1 MSITNYKQYAAKIIN
16 KHLRILAKQQEG
28 CRLPEASQNI
38 ECIHR
43 MRTSSRR
50 IRIAFWIFRDLFP
63 GKNLKKWKKRLRRT
77 AKSLGEARD
86 LDTQIIFIKEFRNT
100 MPQRSYGPGIDSLL
114 QVLLKKRKGL
124 QSNVIKALDDLEKS
138 KTLAKIKKSL
148 KKISRSSGKKNIG
161 KLYGLG
167 KKLILRRTED
177 MLGIEPFVNRPDKI
191 KELHGMRIA
200 AKKLRYTL
208 ESFRLFYG
216 NKINTFIYSAWQ
228 VQSSLG
234 KLHDFDV
241 WIKSLPELTGQVG
254 IPALVPK
261 KQNSKDLKNAVTYFV
276 NNCRVF
282 RSQTYREFVELWKR
296 QKQAKV
302 WEKLVGWINDR
313 V

>member
-1 MSITNYKQYAAKIIN
+1 MPAPPQD
-16 KHLRILAKQQEG
+16 
-28 CRLPEASQNI
+28 I

-50 IRIAFWIFRDLFP
+50 IRIAFWIFRDMFP
-63 GKNLKKWKKRLRRT
+63 KKNLKKWKKNLRRT
-77 AKSLGEARD
+77 AKSLGKARD
-86 LDTQIIFIKEFRNT
+86 MDTQIIFIKEFRSK
-100 MPQRSYGPGIDSLL
+100 MPQRAYGPGIDSLL
-114 QVLLKKRKGL
+114 QILLKKRKRM
-124 QSNVIKALDDLEKS
+124 QSDVIKALDALEKA
-138 KTLAKIKKSL
+138 KTLAKIKKTL
-148 KKISRSSGKKNIG
+148 KKIGRGSGKKNIG

-177 MLGIEPFVNRPDKI
+177 MLGNEPFVHRPDKI
-191 KELHGMRIA
+191 KELHRMRIA

-208 ESFRLFYG
+208 ESFKLFYG

-241 WIKSLPELTGQVG
+241 WIKSLP
-254 IPALVPK
+254 ALVPK
-261 KQNSKDLKNAVTYFV
+261 KRKNKDLKNAVTYFV

-296 QKQAKV
+296 QKQARV
-302 WEKLVGWINDR
+302 WEKLVGWVDR
-313 V
+313 